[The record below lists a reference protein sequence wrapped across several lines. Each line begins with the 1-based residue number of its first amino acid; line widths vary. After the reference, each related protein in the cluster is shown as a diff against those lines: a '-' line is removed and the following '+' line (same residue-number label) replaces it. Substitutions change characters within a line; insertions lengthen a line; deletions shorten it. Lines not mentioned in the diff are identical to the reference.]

1 MKFYPISLN
10 LKDKK
15 VVIIGGGKI
24 AERKI
29 KGLVKCDAKI
39 TLVSPNLSRNLETI
53 IRKYKIKYFK
63 KKYTS
68 FIIKNQFLIFA
79 CTSDNDVNEKIFND
93 AERLGVL
100 VNVCDDTKKCRFIVP
115 AVIRKKGIVISISTD
130 GKRPALS
137 KKFKEVLKNEFGN
150 LWSKL

>member
-10 LKDKK
+10 LENKK
-15 VVIIGGGKI
+15 VVVVGGGNI

-29 KGLVKCDAKI
+29 RGLIKYGAKI
-39 TLVSPNLSRNLETI
+39 TLVSPVLTTNLNKLV
-53 IRKYKIKYFK
+53 KKNKITGIK
-63 KKYTS
+63 KKYTVS
-68 FIIKNQFLIFA
+68 VIKDAFMIFA
-79 CTSDNDVNEKIFND
+79 CTSDNKINKEIFND

-100 VNVCDDTKKCRFIVP
+100 VNVCDYTNGCRFIVP
-115 AVIRKKGIVISISTD
+115 AVIRKKGVVISISTD
-130 GKRPALS
+130 GKQPVLS